1 LFIVV
6 LLLLFFKVVLVST
19 RPRPGVIRTG
29 TMEESGAS
37 FDEAHL
43 QSLASSL
50 GKKHRVDGREV
61 YVKDPQCHGASRPV
75 DF

>member
-1 LFIVV
+1 
-6 LLLLFFKVVLVST
+6 
-19 RPRPGVIRTG
+19 
-29 TMEESGAS
+29 
-37 FDEAHL
+37 
-43 QSLASSL
+43 L